1 MNMIAVDD
9 ERLALMA
16 LEEAIKTAAPRQAM
30 AGFTSAEAA
39 LAHAAQNAPDV
50 AFIDIEMGG
59 MNGLELAKK
68 LKELNGGTNIIFV
81 TGHPQ
86 YAPDAFLM
94 RASGYLRKPVTPA
107 DITAEL
113 NNLRHPAP
121 NNDKRIRI
129 QCFGNFEIFAQGRPV
144 HFHRSKA
151 KEVLAYLTHKRG
163 AAVSKKE
170 LAAVLWEDAAYT
182 RSTQSHLQT
191 LIAELMRALKEAG
204 AAHIITK
211 RWNELSLDTG
221 AVECDYYNFIKGDAK
236 AVNSYQGEYMASYSW
251 AEFMLGLLGG
261 KNNL

>member
-1 MNMIAVDD
+1 MNMMAVDD

-16 LEEAIKTAAPRQAM
+16 LEEALKKAEPHCALAAFA
-30 AGFTSAEAA
+30 SAEAA
-39 LAHAAQNAPDV
+39 LLHAARTKVDV

-59 MNGLELAKK
+59 MNGLELAKR
-68 LKELNGGTNIIFV
+68 LKELNGNANIIFV

-86 YAPDAFLM
+86 YAPDAFLL

-107 DITAEL
+107 DITTEL
-113 NNLRHPAP
+113 HNLRHIPQ
-121 NNDKRIRI
+121 NDDSRIRI

-170 LAAVLWEDAAYT
+170 LAAILWEDAAYT

-191 LIAELMRALKEAG
+191 LIAEMMRALKEAG

-211 RWNELSLDTG
+211 RWNELSLDVN
-221 AVECDYYNFIKGDAK
+221 AVECDYYGFIKGDAT

-261 KNNL
+261 MNIS